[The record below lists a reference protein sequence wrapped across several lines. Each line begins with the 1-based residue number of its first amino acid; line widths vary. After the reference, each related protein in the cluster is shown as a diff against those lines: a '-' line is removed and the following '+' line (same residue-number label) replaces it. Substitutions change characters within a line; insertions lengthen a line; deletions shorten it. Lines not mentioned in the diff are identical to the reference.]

1 VGAVGWPRGTP
12 GYTRIP
18 GEIFSAMRARG
29 AQVVQIN
36 HPRSTLGVLGFLQ
49 FFDRAGLQ
57 FDYES
62 RQIVGDLAS
71 APVPND
77 WLRLPEVSLWD
88 DSFNALEVWN
98 RINVSDTNGD
108 GVREIAS
115 LDIVMR
121 DWFNFLTL
129 GLEVT
134 PLGNSDTHDA
144 YQTPAGMPRT
154 YVRVGDD
161 SAAAL
166 ESGAIVADTL
176 ATLSGTTN
184 RDIVVTNG
192 PHIQVSVAGQTS
204 SALGAVIDGTSG
216 SVTLHVTVVSP
227 DWAVFDTLEIFANAT
242 PDVNSADTVL
252 QPLFCFTS
260 RDSLELAESDVCALA
275 SQGAQAL
282 EVSLVEVAAGV
293 GRYQASLQV
302 TIAAGDI
309 INHPS
314 ATGRDA
320 WLVFRVRGDR
330 AVFPLLLDGVISS
343 DTLDILVS
351 GTQAEQSAVLDGR
364 GVPATAFT
372 SPVFVD
378 FDGSGYSAVLSPR

>member
-1 VGAVGWPRGTP
+1 
-12 GYTRIP
+12 
-18 GEIFSAMRARG
+18 
-29 AQVVQIN
+29 VVQIN
-36 HPRSTLGVLGFLQ
+36 HPRSTSGVLGFLQ

-57 FDYES
+57 FDYEN
-62 RQIVGDLAS
+62 RQIIGDMAS
-71 APVPND
+71 APVPNS

-98 RINVSDTNGD
+98 RISTEDTNGD
-108 GVREIAS
+108 GVREITS

-134 PLGNSDTHDA
+134 PMGNSDSHEA
-144 YQTPAGMPRT
+144 YRTPAGMPRT

-166 ESGAIVADTL
+166 ESGDIVADTL
-176 ATLSGTTN
+176 ATLSGAVN

-192 PHIQVSVAGQTS
+192 PHIQVSVAGQSS

-216 SVTLHVTVVSP
+216 SVTLDVSIVAP

-260 RDSLELAESDVCALA
+260 REPADIAENDVCALTA
-275 SQGAQAL
+275 PGAQAL
-282 EVSLVEVAAGV
+282 EVSLVELAAGV
-293 GRYQASLQV
+293 QRYQASLQV
-302 TIAAGDI
+302 TIAAADI
-309 INHPS
+309 VNHAS

-330 AVFPLLLDGVISS
+330 AIFPLLLDGVISS

-351 GTQAEQSAVLDGR
+351 GTQEEINAALQGV